1 MGCELWSEKLEI
13 YLDGELP
20 AEETRL
26 LDRHVR
32 ECPACA
38 SDALSRVQLKRAVQV
53 AGKRFTA
60 SAEFRRNLELR
71 VAGRS
76 RSRVFQKWMPALATT
91 AVLLVVAFGVTSQL
105 SKRSQEA
112 GIYSELAD
120 MHVATLASANP
131 VDVVSTDRHTVKPWF
146 QGKLPF
152 TFELPELKD
161 TEFSL
166 MGGRVSYL
174 GQTPGAHLLY
184 QVRKHRISVFV
195 YMDRHFAPA
204 MPSSAS
210 ASQSSFN
217 VQTWSQQGM
226 RYFVI
231 GDAISFFNDTATP
244 EIYTLSRHD
253 ALP

>member
-71 VAGRS
+71 VAGS
-76 RSRVFQKWMPALATT
+76 SPSRVFQKWMPALATT
-91 AVLLVVAFGVTSQL
+91 AVLLVVAFGVTNQL

-166 MGGRVSYL
+166 LGGRVSYL

-184 QVRKHRISVFV
+184 QVKKHEISVFV

-231 GDAISFFNDTATP
+231 GDASSDDIR
-244 EIYTLSRHD
+244 TLCHMLRGVKG
-253 ALP
+253 P

>member
-71 VAGRS
+71 VAGS
-76 RSRVFQKWMPALATT
+76 SPSRVFQKWMPALATT
-91 AVLLVVAFGVTSQL
+91 AVLLVVAFGVTNQL

-152 TFELPELKD
+152 TFNLPELQNSSFK
-161 TEFSL
+161 L
-166 MGGRVSYL
+166 IGGRVTYFQHSPGAQLLFGLRNHQLSVFILKEHPGMVPTQAGIITVQQMAFNLETWEEGGLRYVIISDSSPADVHEL
-174 GQTPGAHLLY
+174 GQLLRAAAH
-184 QVRKHRISVFV
+184 S
-195 YMDRHFAPA
+195 
-204 MPSSAS
+204 
-210 ASQSSFN
+210 
-217 VQTWSQQGM
+217 
-226 RYFVI
+226 
-231 GDAISFFNDTATP
+231 
-244 EIYTLSRHD
+244 
-253 ALP
+253 